1 MKNAL
6 FFVMFILVIGMGV
19 FGFIKIRQMKQKQKE
34 AMFNEKEND
43 SYREYMNKA
52 SQLLDAMEA
61 AMPLVEEQCA
71 RIEKA
76 LADGVSYEE
85 LKEDV
90 AFAEAQSVIRA
101 RCDEFQNQFESLD
114 KSCPDKMTGVNS
126 SVGDCFVVFAQW
138 VKLTEEP
145 PTGKYVISDS
155 RSMMQ
160 YTFTSALNMART
172 VIRNQEAMLKF
183 QDRQKDLLH

>member
-1 MKNAL
+1 MCDNSLSFRPFCDIINRIHRA
-6 FFVMFILVIGMGV
+6 
-19 FGFIKIRQMKQKQKE
+19 KE
-34 AMFNEKEND
+34 HAYELHLGITEN
-43 SYREYMNKA
+43 
-52 SQLLDAMEA
+52 
-61 AMPLVEEQCA
+61 
-71 RIEKA
+71 
-76 LADGVSYEE
+76 DGVSYEE

-101 RCDEFQNQFESLD
+101 KCDEFQSQFESLD

-183 QDRQKDLLH
+183 

>member
-1 MKNAL
+1 MKNAI
-6 FFVMFILVIGMGV
+6 FVVMSFLILAMAA
-19 FGFIKIRQMKQKQKE
+19 FGCWKIRQMKQEQKE

-43 SYREYMNKA
+43 SYREFMNKA

-90 AFAEAQSVIRA
+90 AFAEAQNAIRG
-101 RCDEFQNQFESLD
+101 RCDEFQRQFEALD
-114 KSCPDKMTGVNS
+114 KNCPDKMTGVNS
-126 SVGDCFVVFAQW
+126 ATGDCFVTFAQW
-138 VKLTEEP
+138 VKMTEEP
-145 PTGKYVISDS
+145 PTGTYVMSDS

-160 YTFTSALNMART
+160 YTFTSALDMART

>member
-19 FGFIKIRQMKQKQKE
+19 FGFIKIRQMKQEQKE

-43 SYREYMNKA
+43 SYREFMNKA

-61 AMPLVEEQCA
+61 AMPLVEEQCT

-90 AFAEAQSVIRA
+90 AFAEAQNAIRG
-101 RCDEFQNQFESLD
+101 RCDEFQCQFEALD

-126 SVGDCFVVFAQW
+126 ATGDCFVTFAQW
-138 VKLTEEP
+138 VKMTEEP
-145 PTGKYVISDS
+145 PTGTYVMSDS

-160 YTFTSALNMART
+160 YTFTSALDMART